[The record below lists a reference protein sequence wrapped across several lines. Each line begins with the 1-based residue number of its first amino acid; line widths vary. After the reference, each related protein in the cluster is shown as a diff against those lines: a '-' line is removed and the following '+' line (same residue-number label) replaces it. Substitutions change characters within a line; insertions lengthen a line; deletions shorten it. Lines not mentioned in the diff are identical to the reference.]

1 MGGEGGRRR
10 REGERKRGRVGK
22 KRERESRR
30 MGEKEGV
37 KEGRQEGGKEGRRGG
52 RREPYLPTFGFCI
65 HPSIF
70 WATFSRM
77 SGSPAAVVRNRRK
90 FLDMSP

>member
-1 MGGEGGRRR
+1 
-10 REGERKRGRVGK
+10 
-22 KRERESRR
+22 

-37 KEGRQEGGKEGRRGG
+37 KEEGKEGRREGGKAGGREGGKEGRREG